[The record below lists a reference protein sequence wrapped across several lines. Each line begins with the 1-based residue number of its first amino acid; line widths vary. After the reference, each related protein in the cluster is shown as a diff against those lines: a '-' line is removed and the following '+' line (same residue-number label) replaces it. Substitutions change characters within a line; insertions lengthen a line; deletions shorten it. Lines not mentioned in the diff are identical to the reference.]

1 MRSINVRKRGYLNYN
16 LSCYSAKTKLLLITI
31 SFLLFNSC
39 HHNNKNMSKIF
50 EFDPEVLTDNSIT
63 LNKIADEIVYVP
75 LDTLIKI
82 GSVYSYRL
90 IDDFIYLSVKDV
102 GILLYTRSGKF
113 IKKIG
118 NPGRGPGEY
127 YHFMY
132 FDVDPKSRY
141 LYVIDRNII
150 KIYDSEGVYKNS
162 VSINDQYLSY
172 ISYFNDKLIISDFNH
187 YGISEYNWITLD
199 TNGILIKKKENY
211 IPPFKS
217 TLPSHGGNYVF
228 NNNLHY
234 WNLYCDTIFS
244 IRPDLSYTVSFII
257 KEGKFRWPKSNIK
270 VAPTESFRSYLL
282 NHLFISLILE
292 TKQFI
297 ILRYTYKN
305 IMIVLL
311 DKFSKKSYMT
321 YLYNHEGS
329 VELYGGILNDIDGG
343 VPFKPEVYLYEN
355 EYEYLV
361 ELIYPY
367 TIKKHIQSIDFKNS
381 SPKYPEKKKD
391 FQKLADNMK
400 ETDNPVL
407 VLVRLKD

>member
-1 MRSINVRKRGYLNYN
+1 M
-16 LSCYSAKTKLLLITI
+16 
-31 SFLLFNSC
+31 
-39 HHNNKNMSKIF
+39 
-50 EFDPEVLTDNSIT
+50 
-63 LNKIADEIVYVP
+63 
-75 LDTLIKI
+75 
-82 GSVYSYRL
+82 
-90 IDDFIYLSVKDV
+90 
-102 GILLYTRSGKF
+102 
-113 IKKIG
+113 
-118 NPGRGPGEY
+118 
-127 YHFMY
+127 
-132 FDVDPKSRY
+132 
-141 LYVIDRNII
+141 
-150 KIYDSEGVYKNS
+150 
-162 VSINDQYLSY
+162 
-172 ISYFNDKLIISDFNH
+172 
-187 YGISEYNWITLD
+187 
-199 TNGILIKKKENY
+199 
-211 IPPFKS
+211 
-217 TLPSHGGNYVF
+217 F

-244 IRPDLSYTVSFII
+244 IRPDLSYTASFII
-257 KEGKFRWPKSNIK
+257 KNGKFRWPKSNIK
-270 VAPTESFRSYLL
+270 VSPTESFRSYLF
-282 NHLFISLILE
+282 NHLNINLILE

>member
-1 MRSINVRKRGYLNYN
+1 MD
-16 LSCYSAKTKLLLITI
+16 TKLLIICFFTNLV
-31 SFLLFNSC
+31 LLGC
-39 HHNNKNMSKIF
+39 HSSEKDLF
-50 EFDPEVLTDNSIT
+50 EFDPEVLTDNNIT
-63 LNKIADEIVYVP
+63 LNEIADEIMYVP

-82 GSVYSYRL
+82 GSLYSYRL

-118 NPGRGPGEY
+118 NPGRGPEEY
-127 YHFMY
+127 NQFMY
-132 FDVDPKSRY
+132 FDVDPKSRH

-162 VSINDQYLSY
+162 VSINDHGL
-172 ISYFNDKLIISDFNH
+172 IFLNDINYFNDKLIISDFNH
-187 YGISEYNWITLD
+187 YGISEYNWIALD
-199 TNGILIKKKENY
+199 TNGFLIKKKENY

-217 TLPSHGGNYVF
+217 TLPSNGGNYVF

-244 IRPDLSYTVSFII
+244 IRPDLSYTASFII
-257 KEGKFRWPKSNIK
+257 KNGKFRWPKSNIK
-270 VAPTESFRSYLL
+270 VSPTESFRSYLF
-282 NHLFISLILE
+282 NHLNINLILE

-311 DKFSKKSYMT
+311 DKISKKSYIT

-343 VPFKPEVYLYEN
+343 VPFKPEMYLYEK

-361 ELIYPY
+361 ELIDPY
-367 TIKKHIQSIDFKNS
+367 TIKKHIKSIDFKNS
-381 SPKYPEKKKD
+381 SPKYPEKKED
-391 FQKLADNMK
+391 LEKLANRLK

-407 VLVRLKD
+407 MIIRLKE